1 MSAEDASMLFILIA
15 TIWIGWPLHQ
25 IAASLTALR
34 KMAEKGRGR

>member
-1 MSAEDASMLFILIA
+1 MTTGEATGLLVLIA

-25 IAASLTALR
+25 IAANLTALR